1 MKKNNE
7 LIEKFNV
14 SRAMA
19 KLSDED
25 KKTLL
30 TAIEE
35 GEEITIK
42 RLESLLEGEIL
53 TERFFDEKVEE
64 ISNEIAEQTIRT
76 LKRRKLARKIQR
88 KEKKDRSKAD
98 KILKLLN

>member
-35 GEEITIK
+35 GDEITIK